1 LRCAVCY
8 NLGMAPHFP
17 RRRFQFRLRTLMIV
31 VTLLAV
37 VCGYVGRQA
46 EIVRARQAWL
56 KAHSELGSSMISH
69 TYEVLI
75 HGDKGKSPSLLRR
88 CLGDHELRSWEVF
101 RNASIDQLSEINALF
116 PEATIYWDMF
126 RQQPS
131 VD

>member
-1 LRCAVCY
+1 
-8 NLGMAPHFP
+8 MAAQPSP

-37 VCGYVGRQA
+37 LMGYVGGQA

-56 KAHSELGSSMISH
+56 KAHSELDFFMVSH

-75 HGDKGKSPSLLRR
+75 HGDKTKSPSLLRR
-88 CLGDHELRSWEVF
+88 WLGDHELESWEVF
-101 RNASIDQLSEINALF
+101 RNASTDQLSEINALF
-116 PEATIYWDMF
+116 PEATIYWDGF
-126 RQQPS
+126 RRLPS